1 MVILD
6 MVWTKTILK
15 LSFKDETCKFKPNEK
30 ESGLIFENMNPS
42 STYTFLI
49 Y

>member
-30 ESGLIFENMNPS
+30 ESGLIFENMNLLAP
-42 STYTFLI
+42 TTF
-49 Y
+49 

>member
-15 LSFKDETCKFKPNEK
+15 LSFKDETCKFKPNEGRS
-30 ESGLIFENMNPS
+30 ELMFENRD
-42 STYTFLI
+42 
-49 Y
+49 